1 MTTMTDTSLYSAN
14 VRSTNF
20 GVQTAHAINVQPN
33 QSLLFLYRLQKA
45 FKNNDCPVNG
55 PCLILEKAFGRYI
68 PEENI
73 FYELHLMTG
82 DSDFAHKMNSLYET
96 FYKMNPVFR
105 NCALQYID
113 EAIERQAPLN

>member
-1 MTTMTDTSLYSAN
+1 MTTMTNNSLYPE
-14 VRSTNF
+14 NF
-20 GVQTAHAINVQPN
+20 GTQAAHAINVQPN

-55 PCLILEKAFGRYI
+55 PGLILEKAFGRYI

-82 DSDFAHKMNSLYET
+82 NADFAHKIDSLYET

-105 NCALQYID
+105 SCALQYID
-113 EAIERQAPLN
+113 EAIKRQAPLN

>member
-1 MTTMTDTSLYSAN
+1 MIDNSLYSE
-14 VRSTNF
+14 NF
-20 GVQTAHAINVQPN
+20 GVQTAQAINVQRN

-55 PCLILEKAFGRYI
+55 PGLILEKAFGRYI

-73 FYELHLMTG
+73 FYVLHLMTG
-82 DSDFAHKMNSLYET
+82 DADFARKMDLLYET

-105 NCALQYID
+105 NCALQYIA
-113 EAIERQAPLN
+113 EAIKKQAPLN

>member
-1 MTTMTDTSLYSAN
+1 MTTMTCDSLCSE
-14 VRSTNF
+14 NF
-20 GVQTAHAINVQPN
+20 GAHAANIIKVQPN
-33 QSLLFLYRLQKA
+33 QSLLFLYQLQKY

-55 PCLILEKAFGRYI
+55 PGLILEKAFGRYI

-82 DSDFAHKMNSLYET
+82 DADFAHKMDSLYET

>member
-1 MTTMTDTSLYSAN
+1 MTTMNDNSLYSE
-14 VRSTNF
+14 NF
-20 GVQTAHAINVQPN
+20 GVQTAQVINVHLN
-33 QSLLFLYRLQKA
+33 QSLMFLYRLQKA
-45 FKNNDCPVNG
+45 FKNNNCPVNG
-55 PCLILEKAFGRYI
+55 PGLILEKAFGRYI

-82 DSDFAHKMNSLYET
+82 DADFAHKMNSLYET

-113 EAIERQAPLN
+113 EAMRKQAPLN

>member
-1 MTTMTDTSLYSAN
+1 MTTMNDNSLYSE
-14 VRSTNF
+14 NF
-20 GVQTAHAINVQPN
+20 GVQTAQAINVQPN
-33 QSLLFLYRLQKA
+33 QSLLLLYRLQKA

-55 PCLILEKAFGRYI
+55 PGLILEKAFGRYI

-82 DSDFAHKMNSLYET
+82 DAYFAHKMNSLYET

-113 EAIERQAPLN
+113 EAMRKQAPLN

>member
-73 FYELHLMTG
+73 FFELHLMTG
-82 DSDFAHKMNSLYET
+82 DADFAQKMDSLYET

-113 EAIERQAPLN
+113 EAIKKQVPLN